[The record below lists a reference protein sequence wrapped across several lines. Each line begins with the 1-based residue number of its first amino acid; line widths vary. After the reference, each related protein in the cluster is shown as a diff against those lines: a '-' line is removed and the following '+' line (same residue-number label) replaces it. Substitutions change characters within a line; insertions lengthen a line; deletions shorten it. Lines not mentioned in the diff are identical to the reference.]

1 MLQFIKV
8 HKLISV
14 LTAMRDSIKSW
25 HLTLLEW
32 YFFKFGTAQDRRI
45 KREQKWQAI
54 IKREKNIATKNRHRK
69 IGRFLTSPK
78 GILTVLV
85 ITAITKKQRKRHG

>member
-1 MLQFIKV
+1 MLQFIKA
-8 HKLISV
+8 HKLIRV

-32 YFFKFGTAQDRRI
+32 HFFKFGTAQDRRI
-45 KREQKWQAI
+45 KRQQKWQAI
-54 IKREKNIATKNRHRK
+54 VKREKDIATKNRHRK

-78 GILTVLV
+78 GILTILT
-85 ITAITKKQRKRHG
+85 IAAIAKKQRKYHG